1 MRWNISRWIF
11 HSSAPEN
18 REYVTFHIRGVGQ
31 WTNRLYDYVEAKKKQ
46 ELIDSRRSTQR
57 SIKFNPSSKQES
69 NNHECTKA
77 TNSNAEKKVVKYADG
92 KDRFDLVIDKK
103 ALEQK
108 PKRLMD
114 NNKLVIHLDGPFGA
128 PASNIF
134 RAEHAV
140 LVSTGIGVTPF
151 SSILQ
156 SIMYRYRS
164 SKRECPRC
172 QLRWITDLSNQMQS
186 LRKVDFVW
194 INRDQK
200 SFEWFLNLLSEMEAE
215 QLEEEHSDYTNTNG
229 RFLDLHLYFTQ
240 ALARNDMRAVGMHL
254 AMDLLHRKS
263 GGKDVMTGL
272 KAKTNAGRPNW
283 DKIFQ
288 KLQDERKGKIT
299 VFYCGNPVVANI
311 LRAKCEEYGFNFRKE
326 VFWKLYW

>member
-1 MRWNISRWIF
+1 MRNISRLIF

-18 REYVTFHIRGVGQ
+18 REFVTFHIRGVGQ
-31 WTNRLYDYVEAKKKQ
+31 WTNRLYDYVENKKKQ
-46 ELIDSRRSTQR
+46 ENDSRRSTTR
-57 SIKFNPSSKQES
+57 SIRFSSKRKNNDCNNS
-69 NNHECTKA
+69 NNPE
-77 TNSNAEKKVVKYADG
+77 SKKVVKYADG

-103 ALEQK
+103 ALESK
-108 PKRLMD
+108 PKCLKD
-114 NNKLVIHLDGPFGA
+114 KNTKLVIHLDGPFGA

-156 SIMYRYRS
+156 SIMYRYRF

-172 QLRWITDLSNQMQS
+172 QLRWITDLAQQMQS
-186 LRKVDFVW
+186 LRKVDFIW

-215 QLEEEHSDYTNTNG
+215 QQEEEHSDFSNTNG

-254 AMDLLHRKS
+254 AMDLMHRKVRRQFILPNEYECT
-263 GGKDVMTGL
+263 KLNNYGL
-272 KAKTNAGRPNW
+272 TIYEDHKVSKYSSVCL
-283 DKIFQ
+283 IF
-288 KLQDERKGKIT
+288 
-299 VFYCGNPVVANI
+299 
-311 LRAKCEEYGFNFRKE
+311 
-326 VFWKLYW
+326 

>member
-1 MRWNISRWIF
+1 MVWHWRQCRFSHVAKVGILFLILPSWIAESQLSKLNDPMASNTRLVIGPSCAFPQLPSTSGIHLPSGKFEFLNMRWNISRWIF

-77 TNSNAEKKVVKYADG
+77 TNSNSEKKVVKYADG

-134 RAEHAV
+134 R
-140 LVSTGIGVTPF
+140 
-151 SSILQ
+151 
-156 SIMYRYRS
+156 
-164 SKRECPRC
+164 
-172 QLRWITDLSNQMQS
+172 
-186 LRKVDFVW
+186 
-194 INRDQK
+194 
-200 SFEWFLNLLSEMEAE
+200 
-215 QLEEEHSDYTNTNG
+215 
-229 RFLDLHLYFTQ
+229 
-240 ALARNDMRAVGMHL
+240 
-254 AMDLLHRKS
+254 
-263 GGKDVMTGL
+263 
-272 KAKTNAGRPNW
+272 
-283 DKIFQ
+283 
-288 KLQDERKGKIT
+288 
-299 VFYCGNPVVANI
+299 
-311 LRAKCEEYGFNFRKE
+311 
-326 VFWKLYW
+326 

>member
-1 MRWNISRWIF
+1 MKYFTVNF
-11 HSSAPEN
+11 LNSSAPEN
-18 REYVTFHIRGVGQ
+18 REFVTFHIRGVGQ

-46 ELIDSRRSTQR
+46 ENDSRRSTQR
-57 SIKFNPSSKQES
+57 SIKFNGPSSKRKNRES
-69 NNHECTKA
+69 KNHEL
-77 TNSNAEKKVVKYADG
+77 NPELKKSVKYADG
-92 KDRFDLVIDKK
+92 QDRFDLVIDKT
-103 ALEQK
+103 ALETK
-108 PKRLMD
+108 PKCLVK
-114 NNKLVIHLDGPFGA
+114 NKNTKLVIHLDGPFGA

-156 SIMYRYRS
+156 SIMYRYRF

-172 QLRWITDLSNQMQS
+172 QLRWITDLAQQMQS
-186 LRKVDFVW
+186 LRKVDFIW

-215 QLEEEHSDYTNTNG
+215 QQEEEHSDFSNTNG

-254 AMDLLHRKS
+254 AMDLMHRKV
-263 GGKDVMTGL
+263 KRQFIL
-272 KAKTNAGRPNW
+272 PN
-283 DKIFQ
+283 
-288 KLQDERKGKIT
+288 E
-299 VFYCGNPVVANI
+299 
-311 LRAKCEEYGFNFRKE
+311 
-326 VFWKLYW
+326 

>member
-1 MRWNISRWIF
+1 MRNISRLIF

-18 REYVTFHIRGVGQ
+18 REFVTFHIRGVGQ
-31 WTNRLYDYVEAKKKQ
+31 WTNRLYDYVENKKKQ
-46 ELIDSRRSTQR
+46 ENDSRRSTTR
-57 SIKFNPSSKQES
+57 SIRFSSKRKNNDCNNS
-69 NNHECTKA
+69 NNPE
-77 TNSNAEKKVVKYADG
+77 SKKVVKYADG

-103 ALEQK
+103 ALESK
-108 PKRLMD
+108 PKCLKD
-114 NNKLVIHLDGPFGA
+114 KNTKLVIHLDGPFGA

-156 SIMYRYRS
+156 SIMYRYRF

-172 QLRWITDLSNQMQS
+172 QLRWITDLAQQMQS
-186 LRKVDFVW
+186 LRKVDFIW

-215 QLEEEHSDYTNTNG
+215 QQEEEHSDFSNTNG

-254 AMDLLHRKS
+254 AMDLMHRK
-263 GGKDVMTGL
+263 VRRQFIL
-272 KAKTNAGRPNW
+272 PN
-283 DKIFQ
+283 
-288 KLQDERKGKIT
+288 
-299 VFYCGNPVVANI
+299 
-311 LRAKCEEYGFNFRKE
+311 EYAPNSTIMA
-326 VFWKLYW
+326 

>member
-1 MRWNISRWIF
+1 MTYF
-11 HSSAPEN
+11 
-18 REYVTFHIRGVGQ
+18 
-31 WTNRLYDYVEAKKKQ
+31 
-46 ELIDSRRSTQR
+46 
-57 SIKFNPSSKQES
+57 
-69 NNHECTKA
+69 
-77 TNSNAEKKVVKYADG
+77 
-92 KDRFDLVIDKK
+92 
-103 ALEQK
+103 
-108 PKRLMD
+108 
-114 NNKLVIHLDGPFGA
+114 
-128 PASNIF
+128 F

-254 AMDLLHRKS
+254 AMDLLHRKVKGQFIL
-263 GGKDVMTGL
+263 GGSRSHVCTKPNNYGLTIYEDHKVSNTGIL
-272 KAKTNAGRPNW
+272 GAKIQIISTGS
-283 DKIFQ
+283 Q
-288 KLQDERKGKIT
+288 
-299 VFYCGNPVVANI
+299 
-311 LRAKCEEYGFNFRKE
+311 EYFRR
-326 VFWKLYW
+326 FR

>member
-1 MRWNISRWIF
+1 M
-11 HSSAPEN
+11 
-18 REYVTFHIRGVGQ
+18 TFHIRGVGQ

-134 RAEHAV
+134 R
-140 LVSTGIGVTPF
+140 
-151 SSILQ
+151 
-156 SIMYRYRS
+156 
-164 SKRECPRC
+164 
-172 QLRWITDLSNQMQS
+172 
-186 LRKVDFVW
+186 
-194 INRDQK
+194 
-200 SFEWFLNLLSEMEAE
+200 
-215 QLEEEHSDYTNTNG
+215 
-229 RFLDLHLYFTQ
+229 
-240 ALARNDMRAVGMHL
+240 
-254 AMDLLHRKS
+254 
-263 GGKDVMTGL
+263 
-272 KAKTNAGRPNW
+272 
-283 DKIFQ
+283 
-288 KLQDERKGKIT
+288 
-299 VFYCGNPVVANI
+299 
-311 LRAKCEEYGFNFRKE
+311 
-326 VFWKLYW
+326 

>member
-77 TNSNAEKKVVKYADG
+77 TNSNSAEKKVVKYADG

-134 RAEHAV
+134 R
-140 LVSTGIGVTPF
+140 
-151 SSILQ
+151 
-156 SIMYRYRS
+156 
-164 SKRECPRC
+164 
-172 QLRWITDLSNQMQS
+172 
-186 LRKVDFVW
+186 
-194 INRDQK
+194 
-200 SFEWFLNLLSEMEAE
+200 
-215 QLEEEHSDYTNTNG
+215 
-229 RFLDLHLYFTQ
+229 
-240 ALARNDMRAVGMHL
+240 
-254 AMDLLHRKS
+254 
-263 GGKDVMTGL
+263 
-272 KAKTNAGRPNW
+272 
-283 DKIFQ
+283 
-288 KLQDERKGKIT
+288 
-299 VFYCGNPVVANI
+299 
-311 LRAKCEEYGFNFRKE
+311 
-326 VFWKLYW
+326 